1 MGDLCKG
8 GARLVNI
15 YTLKTTA
22 QQEQGVLPFMTTN
35 GGLPYGVFFFPYAHS
50 QTLSGV
56 GLGQLIRAYALDLN
70 FKPILTAFGKMIIL
84 KPGEVIQLP
93 LQTVHVVETSIAL
106 PPITD
111 FSFLRKE
118 V

>member
-1 MGDLCKG
+1 M
-8 GARLVNI
+8 NI
-15 YTLKTTA
+15 YTLRTTA
-22 QQEQGVLPFMTTN
+22 QQERGVLPYMTSS
-35 GGLPYGVFFFPYAHS
+35 GSLPEGVFFFPYAHS

-56 GLGQLIRAYALDLN
+56 GLRQIIRAYALDLN
-70 FKPILTAFGKMIIL
+70 FKPIHTAFGKTIIL
-84 KPGEVIQLP
+84 KPGEVLQLP
-93 LQTVHVVETSIAL
+93 LQTIHVVETSFGM